1 MKKQADKKI
10 FLAGILVLLLAS
22 PVKPEE
28 GLSLE
33 QVLEAHCRARVNTAS
48 LRAKFV
54 QTRVFT
60 LFDET
65 ETSRG
70 ELLFAFPEKIGWF
83 YTEPD
88 RSSTV
93 INGGLGWT
101 VLPHIK
107 QVQKFRLEGST
118 TNRVLAIVGFGACAA
133 PLTDSF
139 EVSLGERSGDGD
151 YTLVLKPTDRAIT
164 PYFSRIDLSLDRQD
178 FLPRRIKLY
187 EKSGDRMTFE
197 FLDLDSKAE
206 ININRFEFA
215 VPDGFTVVEY

>member
-1 MKKQADKKI
+1 MEKSPLRTI
-10 FLAGILVLLLAS
+10 IVAGMLVLLSPL
-22 PVKPEE
+22 PVKPAG

-33 QVLEAHCRARVNTAS
+33 QILDAHCRARANTDA

-70 ELLFAFPEKIGWF
+70 ELLFAQPEKIGWF
-83 YTEPD
+83 YSEPD

-93 INGGLGWT
+93 INGAEGWT

-118 TNRVLAIVGFGACAA
+118 TNRVLAIVGFGECGA

-139 EVSLGERSGDGD
+139 EVSMAENIGGDY
-151 YTLVLKPTDRAIT
+151 YTLVLKPTDGAIA
-164 PYFSRIDLSLDRQD
+164 PYFNRIDLSLDRED
-178 FLPRRIKLY
+178 FLPRRIELF
-187 EKSGDRMTFE
+187 EKSGDRMVFE
-197 FLDLDSKAE
+197 FHNLDSKAE
-206 ININRFEFA
+206 ININRFEYV
-215 VPDGFTVVEY
+215 VPDGFTAVEY